1 MMISYSFNN
10 YQEKFKNK
18 IDSTITML
26 SVWKYLWL
34 WVPLMIQKNIIDSY
48 LKYIFSF
55 IHKVKSPEN
64 EKEELKRD
72 TITYTEDEPD
82 PVTVD
87 KPGKADLF

>member
-1 MMISYSFNN
+1 
-10 YQEKFKNK
+10 
-18 IDSTITML
+18 
-26 SVWKYLWL
+26 
-34 WVPLMIQKNIIDSY
+34 MIQKNIIDSY